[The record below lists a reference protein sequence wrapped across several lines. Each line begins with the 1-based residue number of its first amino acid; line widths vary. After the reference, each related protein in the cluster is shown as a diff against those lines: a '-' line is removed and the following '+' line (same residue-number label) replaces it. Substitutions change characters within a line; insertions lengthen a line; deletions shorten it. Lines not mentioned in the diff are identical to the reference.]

1 MSQDLNS
8 LPAEDVIEK
17 FGGVR
22 PLANRLGIAPSTV
35 QGWKER
41 GNIPEN
47 RIEDIMRAAQED
59 GIVLTFDQKQE
70 DADQKDPAN
79 DMPATESAKAVK
91 SAEAPENLNT
101 NRDGNTSATA
111 AAVAAGSAGAAATAG
126 ERPKSRFTDT
136 ERSGNNQN
144 AQTTDATP
152 EPEKER
158 RDYNDRRSAGDRR
171 QRRDPNYKGPDRRVG
186 DRRSGIDRR
195 QQRAAEWVHKKKFL
209 ERSMLTMASLF
220 FIIVLVGVFLM
231 LPEYKN
237 LKDQAERYD
246 QMQMELAAVN
256 QRLENISEER
266 VGISGRINEG
276 LSALER
282 ARQDIMQ
289 QVETAEKITEEF
301 SSRNWQQNLN
311 LAEQKVYGLYT
322 MMDRTAY
329 LLNSPGGQE
338 ALGNALSAVESALSG
353 TAGATTD
360 QLQQLRTSDPVLST
374 VLRDIK
380 SEDLQAAM
388 MLLTLGQVRDSLGRE
403 NTSFDSDLELLRE
416 LGGDDPE
423 VAAAINRLAPYAESG
438 VLTTDTLQ
446 SEFQGLAGDIVM
458 AKLRGEDQTV
468 RDQAMERLSRLMTV
482 RKTDDLAGDT
492 PDAIVARAQMMI
504 EQNNIEGAINELQK
518 LDGAPADVAA
528 PWLAAAQTRQQADQA
543 TNNLIEQIL
552 GNVVQGEN
560 LNAEGLQGLVQS
572 LFGRLNYGAGAS
584 SVSVPS
590 RSNGS
595 GYPGLTSQ

>member
-171 QRRDPNYKGPDRRVG
+171 QRRDPNYKGP
-186 DRRSGIDRR
+186 
-195 QQRAAEWVHKKKFL
+195 
-209 ERSMLTMASLF
+209 
-220 FIIVLVGVFLM
+220 
-231 LPEYKN
+231 
-237 LKDQAERYD
+237 
-246 QMQMELAAVN
+246 
-256 QRLENISEER
+256 
-266 VGISGRINEG
+266 
-276 LSALER
+276 
-282 ARQDIMQ
+282 
-289 QVETAEKITEEF
+289 
-301 SSRNWQQNLN
+301 
-311 LAEQKVYGLYT
+311 
-322 MMDRTAY
+322 
-329 LLNSPGGQE
+329 
-338 ALGNALSAVESALSG
+338 
-353 TAGATTD
+353 
-360 QLQQLRTSDPVLST
+360 
-374 VLRDIK
+374 
-380 SEDLQAAM
+380 
-388 MLLTLGQVRDSLGRE
+388 
-403 NTSFDSDLELLRE
+403 
-416 LGGDDPE
+416 
-423 VAAAINRLAPYAESG
+423 
-438 VLTTDTLQ
+438 
-446 SEFQGLAGDIVM
+446 
-458 AKLRGEDQTV
+458 
-468 RDQAMERLSRLMTV
+468 
-482 RKTDDLAGDT
+482 
-492 PDAIVARAQMMI
+492 
-504 EQNNIEGAINELQK
+504 
-518 LDGAPADVAA
+518 
-528 PWLAAAQTRQQADQA
+528 
-543 TNNLIEQIL
+543 
-552 GNVVQGEN
+552 
-560 LNAEGLQGLVQS
+560 
-572 LFGRLNYGAGAS
+572 
-584 SVSVPS
+584 
-590 RSNGS
+590 
-595 GYPGLTSQ
+595 

>member
-1 MSQDLNS
+1 
-8 LPAEDVIEK
+8 
-17 FGGVR
+17 
-22 PLANRLGIAPSTV
+22 
-35 QGWKER
+35 
-41 GNIPEN
+41 
-47 RIEDIMRAAQED
+47 
-59 GIVLTFDQKQE
+59 
-70 DADQKDPAN
+70 
-79 DMPATESAKAVK
+79 
-91 SAEAPENLNT
+91 
-101 NRDGNTSATA
+101 
-111 AAVAAGSAGAAATAG
+111 
-126 ERPKSRFTDT
+126 
-136 ERSGNNQN
+136 
-144 AQTTDATP
+144 
-152 EPEKER
+152 
-158 RDYNDRRSAGDRR
+158 R

-353 TAGATTD
+353 TA
-360 QLQQLRTSDPVLST
+360 
-374 VLRDIK
+374 
-380 SEDLQAAM
+380 
-388 MLLTLGQVRDSLGRE
+388 
-403 NTSFDSDLELLRE
+403 
-416 LGGDDPE
+416 
-423 VAAAINRLAPYAESG
+423 
-438 VLTTDTLQ
+438 
-446 SEFQGLAGDIVM
+446 
-458 AKLRGEDQTV
+458 
-468 RDQAMERLSRLMTV
+468 
-482 RKTDDLAGDT
+482 
-492 PDAIVARAQMMI
+492 
-504 EQNNIEGAINELQK
+504 
-518 LDGAPADVAA
+518 
-528 PWLAAAQTRQQADQA
+528 
-543 TNNLIEQIL
+543 
-552 GNVVQGEN
+552 
-560 LNAEGLQGLVQS
+560 
-572 LFGRLNYGAGAS
+572 
-584 SVSVPS
+584 
-590 RSNGS
+590 
-595 GYPGLTSQ
+595 